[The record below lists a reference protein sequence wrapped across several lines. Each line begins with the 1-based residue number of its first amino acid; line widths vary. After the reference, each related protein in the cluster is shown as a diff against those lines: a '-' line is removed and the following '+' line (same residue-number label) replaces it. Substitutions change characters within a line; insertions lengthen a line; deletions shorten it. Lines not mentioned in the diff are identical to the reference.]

1 MDRAGPRGYTKA
13 MTTRLYEHSV
23 FLQHQVPEGHPER
36 PDRLRALNA
45 ALEHPNFAR
54 LERVEAKTANEDAVL
69 LAHPESYLAEVMRM
83 MPEEGIRQIEADT
96 HASPESLKAA

>member
-1 MDRAGPRGYTKA
+1 

-45 ALEHPNFAR
+45 ALEHPHFAA
-54 LERVEAKTANEDAVL
+54 LERVEAPTANEDSVL
-69 LAHPESYLAEVMRM
+69 LAHPESHLMAVMRVRSPVLSLM
-83 MPEEGIRQIEADT
+83 QLT
-96 HASPESLKAA
+96 LSSLASFARNSGFMSTPVVHGLL